1 MRYEVIMSAYN
12 DADVLN
18 LTLSGYL
25 NQIDQDFGICVADD
39 GSGADVKQLVESFQ
53 RKGLRVRH
61 IWHEDQGFR
70 RTVIL
75 NKAVASSQADRIIF
89 TDSDCIPSPHF
100 VADHKALSCPKG
112 LVTGPRVYLGAD
124 MTLRLKMGESSITEL
139 NNTSLLLWLS
149 LRKQLSKIEQAIR
162 YPTWVLPLV
171 NRIKTIWPYGANFA
185 VDRQDLLLVNG
196 FDEDFIGWGERMLIL
211 VIAFT

>member
-1 MRYEVIMSAYN
+1 MSAYN